1 MDMVLLGLG
10 VLVIIS
16 AILTIESKE
25 LMHGAFFLGL
35 LLVTVGELYILLGA
49 EYVGIIQ
56 ILVYGGGVT
65 VLMLFAMLFIPRK
78 RVKEYPASYRALG
91 VIAVLLMVSLILTGI
106 GLVSRGVLG
115 GGIAKSG
122 ELAYLISNVYAV
134 SVLVLGLLLFSV
146 IVSASYIAGERRE
159 KI

>member
-1 MDMVLLGLG
+1 MDIVLLGLG

-16 AILTIESKE
+16 AILTLETKE

-35 LLVTVGELYILLGA
+35 LLVTVGELFILMGA

-78 RVKEYPASYRALG
+78 KVKEYPVSYRALG
-91 VIAVLLMVSLILTGI
+91 VISVLLVVSIILTGI
-106 GLVSRGVLG
+106 GLISRGVIG
-115 GGIAKSG
+115 GGVASSRD
-122 ELAYLISNVYAV
+122 LAYLLSNTYAMT
-134 SVLVLGLLLFSV
+134 VLALGLLLLSV